1 MSGSTPV
8 PRESAPTIAAV
19 LLPAERARVEAAGQG
34 CFTLLH
40 RDSVPEAVRAVRERP
55 VDGVLLSVHR
65 CPPAAARDVRRLVED
80 FPGVP
85 TVALISVHD
94 PAASEALLSL
104 GATGLRQVV
113 DVTGPTGWARL
124 RQLMTAPVSRAAA
137 RIQGPL
143 LEQLGDVPPDLRLFF
158 EMLVRMAPEI
168 TTVRA
173 LCRACHVRPSTLM
186 SRFAR
191 AGLPSPK
198 GYLASIRLLH
208 AAHLLEAP
216 GRSIADAA
224 YRLDYSSPQSFG
236 RHVRAMLGITSL
248 EFRRRF
254 PFPAALARFL
264 VLMIAPYG
272 GVWPAF
278 HPLETGSWDSGH
290 CLAGQAPPPPRA

>member
-1 MSGSTPV
+1 MPDSPTTTPAD
-8 PRESAPTIAAV
+8 RPTIAAV
-19 LLPAERARVEAAGQG
+19 LLPAERLKVEAAGHG

-55 VDGVLLSVHR
+55 VDGILLSVHR
-65 CPPAAARDVRRLVED
+65 CPPNAVQEVRRLVHD
-80 FPGVP
+80 FPGIP
-85 TVALISVHD
+85 TVALVSTHD
-94 PAASEALLSL
+94 AASSETLLQL

-113 DVTGPTGWARL
+113 DVTGPTGWQRL
-124 RQLMTAPVSRAAA
+124 RHLMAAPVTRAAA

-143 LEQLGDVPPDLRLFF
+143 ILALGEAPADLRFFF
-158 EMLVRMAPEI
+158 EMLVRLAPDI

-173 LCRACHVRPSTLM
+173 LCRACEVRPSTLM
-186 SRFAR
+186 SRFSR

-198 GYLASIRLLH
+198 SYLASVRLLH

-216 GRSIADAA
+216 GRSIADVA
-224 YRLDYSSPQSFG
+224 YRLEYSSPQSFG

-264 VLMIAPYG
+264 ELMIVPYR
-272 GVWPAF
+272 GVWPVF

-290 CLAGQAPPPPRA
+290 CLAVQAPPPH

>member
-1 MSGSTPV
+1 MPDSPATTPAD
-8 PRESAPTIAAV
+8 RPTIAAV
-19 LLPAERARVEAAGQG
+19 LLPAERLKVEAAGHG
-34 CFTLLH
+34 CFTLLL

-55 VDGVLLSVHR
+55 VDGILLSVHR
-65 CPPAAARDVRRLVED
+65 CPPNAVQEVRRLVHD
-80 FPGVP
+80 FPGIP
-85 TVALISVHD
+85 TVALVSTHD
-94 PAASEALLSL
+94 AASSETLLQL

-113 DVTGPTGWARL
+113 DVTGPTGWQRL
-124 RQLMTAPVSRAAA
+124 RQLMAAPVTRAAA

-143 LEQLGDVPPDLRLFF
+143 VVALGEPPADLRFFF
-158 EMLVRMAPEI
+158 EMLVRLAPDI

-173 LCRACHVRPSTLM
+173 LCRACEVRPSTLM
-186 SRFAR
+186 SRFSR

-198 GYLASIRLLH
+198 SYLASVRLLH

-216 GRSIADAA
+216 GRSIADVA
-224 YRLDYSSPQSFG
+224 YRLEYSSPQSFG

-264 VLMIAPYG
+264 ELMILPYG
-272 GVWPAF
+272 GVWPVF

-290 CLAGQAPPPPRA
+290 CLAVQAPPPH

>member
-1 MSGSTPV
+1 MPDSPTTTPAD
-8 PRESAPTIAAV
+8 RPTIAAV
-19 LLPAERARVEAAGQG
+19 LLPAERLKVEAAGHG

-55 VDGVLLSVHR
+55 VDGILLSVHR
-65 CPPAAARDVRRLVED
+65 CPPNAVQEVRRLVHD
-80 FPGVP
+80 FPGIP
-85 TVALISVHD
+85 TVALVSTHD
-94 PAASEALLSL
+94 AASSETLLQL

-113 DVTGPTGWARL
+113 DVTGPTGWQRL
-124 RQLMTAPVSRAAA
+124 RHLMAAPVTRAAA

-143 LEQLGDVPPDLRLFF
+143 VLSLGEAPADLRFFF
-158 EMLVRMAPEI
+158 EMLVRLAPDI

-173 LCRACHVRPSTLM
+173 LCRACEVRPSTLM
-186 SRFAR
+186 SRFSR

-198 GYLASIRLLH
+198 SYLASVRLLH

-216 GRSIADAA
+216 GRSIADVA
-224 YRLDYSSPQSFG
+224 YRLEYSSPQSFG

-264 VLMIAPYG
+264 ELMIVPYR
-272 GVWPAF
+272 GVWPVF

-290 CLAGQAPPPPRA
+290 CLAVQAPPPH

>member
-1 MSGSTPV
+1 MPDSPAAT
-8 PRESAPTIAAV
+8 REGPPTIAAV
-19 LLPAERARVEAAGQG
+19 LLPAERLKVEAAGQG

-40 RDSVPEAVRAVRERP
+40 RDTVPEAVRAVRERP

-65 CPPAAARDVRRLVED
+65 CPANAVQDIRRLVHD
-80 FPGVP
+80 FPGIP
-85 TVALISVHD
+85 MVALVSAHD
-94 PAASEALLSL
+94 AAASETLLHL

-113 DVTGPTGWARL
+113 DVTGPSGWQRL
-124 RQLMTAPVSRAAA
+124 RQLMATPVTRAAA

-143 LEQLGDVPPDLRLFF
+143 LGALGEVPPDLRLFF
-158 EMLVRMAPEI
+158 EMLVRLAPDI
-168 TTVRA
+168 TTVRS
-173 LCRACHVRPSTLM
+173 LCRSCEVRPSTLM

-198 GYLASIRLLH
+198 SYLASVRLLH

-216 GRSIADAA
+216 GRSIADVA
-224 YRLDYSSPQSFG
+224 YRLEYSSPQSFG

-264 VLMIAPYG
+264 ELMVTPYG
-272 GVWPAF
+272 GIWPVF

-290 CLAGQAPPPPRA
+290 CLAGQAPPLA

>member
-1 MSGSTPV
+1 MPDSPV
-8 PRESAPTIAAV
+8 ATREGPPTIAAV
-19 LLPAERARVEAAGQG
+19 LLPAERLKVEAAGQG

-40 RDSVPEAVRAVRERP
+40 RDTVPEAVRAVRERP

-65 CPPAAARDVRRLVED
+65 CPANAVQDIRRLVHD
-80 FPGVP
+80 FPGIP
-85 TVALISVHD
+85 MVALVSAHD
-94 PAASEALLSL
+94 AAASETLLHL

-113 DVTGPTGWARL
+113 DVTGPSGWQRL
-124 RQLMTAPVSRAAA
+124 RQLMATPVTRAAA

-143 LEQLGDVPPDLRLFF
+143 LGALGEVPPDLRLFF
-158 EMLVRMAPEI
+158 EMLVRLAPDI
-168 TTVRA
+168 TTVRS
-173 LCRACHVRPSTLM
+173 LCRSCEVRPSTLM

-198 GYLASIRLLH
+198 SYLASVRLLH

-216 GRSIADAA
+216 GRSIADVA
-224 YRLDYSSPQSFG
+224 YRLEYSSPQSFG

-264 VLMIAPYG
+264 ELMVTPYG
-272 GVWPAF
+272 GIWPVF

-290 CLAGQAPPPPRA
+290 CLAGQAPPLA